1 MIKWEKYE
9 DFLEQDKKIIAM
21 REKYATKT
29 KEAGQRVK
37 DLNAELEAILKRE
50 FREGKDL
57 SSEKTKK
64 RKQIEEAEKEYEV
77 ALSEQSEVEVFIRTE
92 AREGYITP
100 RDLVADWN
108 TNYRPLVREQI
119 FTPIMERMNAA
130 REAYYNALLDLAEE
144 RSKYDIRRSY
154 FVSQFSRVRD
164 GDNHLIY
171 PREIVDHREFPLI
184 TEEGLYRLQQHGEF
198 PAGTERKQFV
208 KETK

>member
-1 MIKWEKYE
+1 MG
-9 DFLEQDKKIIAM
+9 QDTKFTEM

-77 ALSEQSEVEVFIRTE
+77 ASSEQSGAEMYIRTE
-92 AREGYITP
+92 AREGNITP

-119 FTPIMERMNAA
+119 FTPILERMNLA

-144 RSKYDIRRSY
+144 RSKYDQRRRN
-154 FVSQFSRVRD
+154 FVSQFSEVRNE
-164 GDNHLIY
+164 DNHLIY
-171 PREIVDHREFPLI
+171 PSEMVDHRELPLI
-184 TEEGLYRLQQHGEF
+184 TEEGLYRVQQYGEF
-198 PAGTERKQFV
+198 PAGTKRKQTEGDD
-208 KETK
+208 K